1 MRLLT
6 TMDAARALGI
16 SRGRVLQLIAAGRL
30 PAQRL
35 GAAWIIRS
43 RDLVRVADRKPGR
56 PVTTGAGLR
65 RRRLREVR

>member
-35 GAAWIIRS
+35 GRDWVIRAS
-43 RDLVRVADRKPGR
+43 DLRLVAHRHPGR

-65 RRRLREVR
+65 RRGQE